1 MDEMKEIEENTE
13 KVNLESMG
21 DRKEEEEESEERM
34 EDITIPELPEGKILE
49 LRLLS
54 NWGDP
59 NFIGLNSLEIFTSTG
74 ERADVE
80 KISTNATEYN
90 GNLESLLT
98 EQIRCKDTEKM
109 WCARKSDQD
118 QDIILKLELKE
129 MTKLALVRFWN
140 YNASRVHAQIGV
152 RYLEMSFEGKGI
164 FRGELEC
171 AFSADS
177 EFTPI
182 MGETV
187 LFTTSESILE
197 MISLHDVC
205 LINLPEETVPN
216 TSLEL
221 LKADHLTPY
230 RPSTCEEKDT
240 PNTPVVNPTAP
251 KFPAPPPTSYRQDVK
266 VLQIELV
273 SNWGMNGLIGLTGLE
288 LVDDHNQLIDESQ
301 FSVVTSEGTKE
312 QATKLFNGRNLTRD
326 PEDMWLVDFDSKT
339 PVVITISF
347 HEPIS
352 LKAISLWNYNSSFE
366 LSYAGAKASKI
377 YVNGKVIRN
386 VLFRKAIGF
395 VYFDYVQDI
404 VLDPNFTEQ
413 DFLSKGPSQ
422 SIGGFVFQIRLLS
435 TWGDEFYIGLNGIE
449 LFNRKGEL
457 MKIRENN
464 LAAFPESVNILPNI
478 KNDLRTSNN
487 LIASPNDTD
496 LAKHM
501 WLTALLPNRCARVF
515 FVFDVQTYISKIV
528 IYNYRKTPERGVRHI
543 SLTVDDLIIFSGEI
557 PPSTETMTGKLEIN
571 LLDL

>member
-21 DRKEEEEESEERM
+21 DGKEEEEESEERM